1 MMNRYAD
8 VPKLLECM
16 DALLKHGADPTMKD
30 QDGKIPA
37 AYYTGRIDEHPL
49 LLKLT
54 PQPPIFVAIDK
65 MDVSAIRDIVMS
77 CQYKNRAVEEL
88 YLGMSPIEYT
98 LDVIFKQ
105 KDSNATNEESSRK
118 AAYVALVEI
127 FKLMMK
133 EGDENDNEDYILD
146 FLAGG
151 SSCQPPLFKV
161 CAVLQEAYEN
171 EKEGEKKGVGDDQDN
186 DGSIQLIQSLKELFR
201 LLIPLWPNDDDRL
214 IHLFHLA
221 CLKNNLDMVQLYLD
235 EDCSDID
242 PNAIGSKMGM
252 TALHFACRSGST
264 SVVQFLLTKENIDP
278 TIVDVRGKSPLDTAK
293 LNEYDEL
300 ASMLET
306 FLASGSQT

>member
-1 MMNRYAD
+1 
-8 VPKLLECM
+8 
-16 DALLKHGADPTMKD
+16 
-30 QDGKIPA
+30 
-37 AYYTGRIDEHPL
+37 
-49 LLKLT
+49 
-54 PQPPIFVAIDK
+54 
-65 MDVSAIRDIVMS
+65 
-77 CQYKNRAVEEL
+77 
-88 YLGMSPIEYT
+88 MSPIEYT
-98 LDVIFKQ
+98 LDMFFKQ
-105 KDSNATNEESSRK
+105 KDKTPDDDEDSTK
-118 AAYVALVEI
+118 AAYIALVDI

-133 EGDENDNEDYILD
+133 EGDGNDNEDYILD

-171 EKEGEKKGVGDDQDN
+171 EKEGDGDQD
-186 DGSIQLIQSLKELFR
+186 GGESIQLIQSLKELFR

-221 CLKNNLDMVQLYLD
+221 CLKNILDMVQLYLD

-242 PNAIGSKMGM
+242 PNAVGKIGM

-278 TIVDVRGKSPLDTAK
+278 TIVDARGKSPQDTAK
-293 LNEYDEL
+293 VNEYDEL